1 MHKRYVTTAIFVCA
15 FLSPLLYRHHMR
27 DLAEVVR
34 TYSTF
39 KSLELHKYTYP
50 PNQDEADFAKTAP
63 FLAPNI
69 LHQIYLQE
77 GRNSSLDKY
86 QPARASCEALHTSW
100 YHMLWTDANATSFV
114 ADNYPS
120 ILPHYK
126 SYAQTIQRT
135 NILRYLLLHHYGGVY
150 LDLDVKC
157 RTPLDDFR
165 HIPWL
170 TPAAHPAG
178 INNAFIL
185 TKPRHPFLN
194 ELIAKIP
201 SRDLTWGL
209 PYVENMLSTG
219 CMFITNA
226 WMSYMRHSDEHEWE
240 DKVFV
245 LADEDGGLAG
255 QMLRGKV
262 VTPVFEHGG
271 ASSWHSWDAGL
282 IFFVGKHAGLV
293 LGLVG
298 VALVGLGSGLVGWSL
313 RRRRAGLR
321 RRRRSWEVEKVQVG

>member
-1 MHKRYVTTAIFVCA
+1 MHKRYAGLAILVCA
-15 FLSPLLYRHHMR
+15 FLTPLLYRHHLR

-39 KSLELHKYTYP
+39 KKLELDTYRYP
-50 PNQDEADFAKTAP
+50 PSQAEARYDEAREL
-63 FLAPNI
+63 LAPNI
-69 LHQIYLQE
+69 LHQICLQE
-77 GRNSSLDKY
+77 GRNSTLDKY
-86 QPARASCEALHTSW
+86 QPARESCEALHTSW
-100 YHMLWTDANATSFV
+100 YHMLWTDDNATEFV
-114 ADNYPS
+114 SNNYPS

-126 SYAQTIQRT
+126 HYAQTIQRT

-150 LDLDVKC
+150 LDLDVSC
-157 RTPLDDFR
+157 RVPLDDFR
-165 HIPWL
+165 HLPWI
-170 TPAAHPAG
+170 TPGAHPAG

-201 SRDLTWGL
+201 SRDLKWGL

-226 WMSYMRHSDEHEWE
+226 WMSYIRRNDEHVWE

-245 LADEDGGLAG
+245 LADENGELAG

-282 IFFVGKHAGLV
+282 IFFIGKHGGLVAGLAGAV
-293 LGLVG
+293 LF
-298 VALVGLGSGLVGWSL
+298 GLGAMLVFCG
-313 RRRRAGLR
+313 R
-321 RRRRSWEVEKVQVG
+321 RRRRMRLIRRRSRDCEKQSLG

>member
-1 MHKRYVTTAIFVCA
+1 MHKRYAATTIFVCA
-15 FLSPLLYRHHMR
+15 ILVPLLYRHHLR
-27 DLAEVVR
+27 DLAEVIR

-39 KSLELHKYTYP
+39 KNLELDKYRYP
-50 PNQDEADFAKTAP
+50 PDQSEADFARNAP

-69 LHQIYLQE
+69 LHQIFLQE

-86 QPARASCEALHTSW
+86 QPARTSCEALHTSW
-100 YHMLWTDANATSFV
+100 YHMLWTDDNATTFV
-114 ADNYPS
+114 ADNYPA
-120 ILPHYK
+120 ILPHYIN
-126 SYAQTIQRT
+126 YAQTIQRT

-157 RTPLDDFR
+157 RTPLDDFQ
-165 HIPWL
+165 HLPWV

-185 TKPRHPFLN
+185 TKPQHPFLN

-226 WMSYMRHSDEHEWE
+226 WMSYMRRNSEHEWE

-245 LADEDGGLAG
+245 LADEYGGLEG

-282 IFFVGKHAGLV
+282 IFFVGKHAGVV
-293 LGLVG
+293 LGLLG
-298 VALVGLGSGLVGWSL
+298 AALIGLGAMLVYWSF
-313 RRRRAGLR
+313 RRRMLR
-321 RRRRSWEVEKVQVG
+321 HRRRSRDFEKQQTR